1 MLKVDHQCKQ
11 MDVKKIPDYSV
22 FENTEKLY
30 KNVMKSFATNRI
42 NDTGVKMNKMLVT
55 GLD

>member
-1 MLKVDHQCKQ
+1 